1 MNVCYKTI
9 WNNNTEILKSALFYG
24 HCTRLWFSYGLA
36 IPHTMWNCNFFF
48 AWFSEVL
55 AKDESEQME
64 TLSIR
69 SGGAGFA
76 V

>member
-1 MNVCYKTI
+1 MAI
-9 WNNNTEILKSALFYG
+9 AQD
-24 HCTRLWFSYGLA
+24 WFFYGLA

-48 AWFSEVL
+48 ALFSEVS
-55 AKDESEQME
+55 AKDETEQME

-76 V
+76 VWSTEYFLFCFIS

>member
-1 MNVCYKTI
+1 MAMVFFMVLVCGI
-9 WNNNTEILKSALFYG
+9 V
-24 HCTRLWFSYGLA
+24 
-36 IPHTMWNCNFFF
+36 FFF
-48 AWFSEVL
+48 ALFLEVS
-55 AKDESEQME
+55 AKDETEQME